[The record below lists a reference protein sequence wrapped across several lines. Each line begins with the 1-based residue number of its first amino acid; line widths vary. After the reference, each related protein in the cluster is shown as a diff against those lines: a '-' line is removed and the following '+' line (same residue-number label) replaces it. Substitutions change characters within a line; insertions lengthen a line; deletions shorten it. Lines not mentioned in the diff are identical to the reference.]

1 MKDYLIT
8 YWWGIPEAYFSEER
22 VIEAIEDG
30 FNLLHFSYE
39 PENNKKALALC
50 QKHGVRAMIA
60 DGRMYKAMNEPEN
73 REKILSLPT
82 LTVIT
87 AKCLSPRTVGPTTP

>member
-50 QKHGVRAMIA
+50 QKHGVHAMIA

-73 REKILSLPT
+73 R
-82 LTVIT
+82 
-87 AKCLSPRTVGPTTP
+87 